1 MDLVKSV
8 RTALSALA
16 LIVALIGVTTM
27 PAYADQGRGDCTP
40 ASASA
45 AHDCCKTPVLRAC
58 CSDRSNTHDQGVPV
72 QSRIQV
78 HPNYIPAPA
87 VFVTDLSSRLRA
99 PAASGA
105 TAPRA
110 GPVDLPTLLS
120 TLLL

>member
-1 MDLVKSV
+1 MDIVKPL
-8 RTALSALA
+8 RTALWALA
-16 LIVALIGVTTM
+16 LIVALIGVTM
-27 PAYADQGRGDCTP
+27 PAYADQGRAGCRP
-40 ASASA
+40 ASANA
-45 AHDCCKTPVLRAC
+45 GHDCCKTPVLRAC
-58 CSDRSNTHDQGVPV
+58 CSDRSNTHDQGAPV

-78 HPNYIPAPA
+78 HPNYIAAPA

-99 PAASGA
+99 PAANHA